1 MATASCNI
9 RVAIRVRPFNRNEME
24 QNQRNIIRVLDTQ
37 NLVFDPEDDLEE
49 FFYHGVKQKHRDMT
63 KRQRKKM
70 NMQYDD
76 IFDKEATN
84 AEVFETCTMP
94 LIDSLM
100 SGYNCSVFVYGATGA
115 GKTYTMLGSTD
126 TPGITYLTMQKLFDR
141 LGELECERK
150 FEIGIS
156 YLEVYNEQV
165 MNLLNKQGP
174 LNLREDGGGVV
185 VSGLQ
190 LQQIHTADELLEL
203 LALGNRNR
211 TQHPTDSNAESS
223 RSHAIFQVHIRMT
236 DLKTS
241 QKKIVKL
248 TMIDLAG
255 SERAASTQCKGL
267 RFKEGANINKS
278 LLALGNCINKLAE
291 GSKYVPYRDSKLTRI
306 LKDSLGGNCRT
317 VMIANVSPS
326 SLTYDDT
333 FNSLKYASRA
343 KKIKTSLKQNLV
355 PSNMPKEYL
364 LQKANEA
371 TAENQMLKE
380 KITQLEARIVELES
394 QPERTAKFAKPNNF
408 ELAAAQEKRRSDAD
422 KVLIES
428 YQNKINALFDN
439 LRASQENFFNIQS
452 KEKITS
458 LKQKL
463 KSTIEEVTKC
473 FVLDGTPMKDV
484 SYCSISLIRFQLLS
498 LGLTQQFGLFSVKQN
513 LCFGN
518 GFIR

>member
-1 MATASCNI
+1 MAATACNI
-9 RVAIRVRPFNRNEME
+9 RVAIRVRPFNRHEME
-24 QNQRNIIRVLDTQ
+24 QNQRNIIQVLDSQ
-37 NLVFDPEDDLEE
+37 NLVFDPEDDPKE
-49 FFYHGVKQKHRDMT
+49 FFYHGIKQKHRDLT

-76 IFDKEATN
+76 IFDKESTN
-84 AEVFETCTMP
+84 VEIFETCTMP

-100 SGYNCSVFVYGATGA
+100 EGYNCSVFVYGATGA

-126 TPGITYLTMQKLFDR
+126 TPGITYLTMKQLFQR

-165 MNLLNKQGP
+165 MNLLNKSGP

-190 LQQIHTADELLEL
+190 LQHIHTADELLDL
-203 LALGNRNR
+203 LAQGNRNR
-211 TQHPTDSNAESS
+211 TQHPTDANAESS

-317 VMIANVSPS
+317 LMIANVSPS
-326 SLTYDDT
+326 SITYDDT

-343 KKIKTSLKQNLV
+343 KKIKTSLKQNLI
-355 PSNMPKEYL
+355 PNNMPKEYL

-371 TAENQMLKE
+371 TAENQLLKD
-380 KITQLEARIVELES
+380 KIKQLEARIAEFES
-394 QPERTAKFAKPNNF
+394 QKRLSKPNNI
-408 ELAAAQEKRRSDAD
+408 ESAAVNDKRKSDAD
-422 KVLIES
+422 KERIEH
-428 YQNKINALFDN
+428 YQNKINALYEQLRISQNLFFD
-439 LRASQENFFNIQS
+439 IQS
-452 KEKITS
+452 AEKVS
-458 LKQKL
+458 LLKQKL
-463 KSTIEEVTKC
+463 KATIEEVSKC
-473 FVLDGTPMKDV
+473 IILDGTPMKDV
-484 SYCSISLIRFQLLS
+484 STCLYLNFIQLELISQ
-498 LGLTQQFGLFSVKQN
+498 
-513 LCFGN
+513 
-518 GFIR
+518 